1 MQAAQVKAYE
11 SGTVLYMAMELSNK
25 KWKLGFGN
33 GSKLRRKSIDARDRQ
48 RCLEEVA
55 LAKEKLKLPADAR
68 VVCCFEAG
76 RDGHW
81 IYRWLQS
88 EGFEVLEIDSSS
100 IETARGRKHV
110 KTDRVDV
117 EKLLDLL
124 IRHHCF
130 GLRKAFRV
138 VRVPCAVAEAAQR
151 LHREDEYLLKQ
162 RTRISNRIKGL
173 LVAQGV
179 VEVSLRG
186 DFSGWLD
193 QVRLWNEKGLS
204 AELKTELRRMHT
216 QYVVFDGQLRE
227 LANDY
232 AEELL
237 ADTPVAE
244 TRRKLEIFKG
254 IGSKSSRPLSAE
266 MLAWRTFNNT
276 KEVGAMAG
284 LTPTPSQSGD
294 TETEQGISKAGNRR
308 VRRIMI
314 EVAWLWLRWQ
324 PDSALSQWFNRRWAH
339 GGKRQRRIGIVAL
352 ARKLLIAL
360 WRYTEHGVI
369 PEGAVLKTQA

>member
-11 SGTVLYMAMELSNK
+11 SGAVLYMAMELSNS

-33 GSKLRRKSIDARDRQ
+33 GSKLRRKSIDARNRQ
-48 RCLEEVA
+48 RCIEEVW
-55 LAKEKLKLPADAR
+55 LAKEKLKLPANAP

-81 IYRWLQS
+81 IYRWLRS
-88 EGFEVLEIDSSS
+88 EGIEVLEIDSSS
-100 IETARGRKHV
+100 IEMARGRKHV

-138 VRVPCAVAEAAQR
+138 VRVPSAAAEAGQR
-151 LHREDEYLLKQ
+151 LHREDEYLIKQ

-193 QVRLWNEKGLS
+193 RVRLWNDEGLS
-204 AELKTELRRMHT
+204 AELKTELRRLHA
-216 QYVVFDGQLRE
+216 QYGVFDSQLKE
-227 LANDY
+227 LAEDY
-232 AEELL
+232 VKELM
-237 ADTPVAE
+237 ADTPLAE
-244 TRRKLEIFKG
+244 ARRKLELFKG
-254 IGSKSSRPLSAE
+254 IGAKSSRVLSAE
-266 MLAWRTFNNT
+266 VFAWRKFANT
-276 KEVGAMAG
+276 KQVGAMSG

-308 VRRIMI
+308 VRRLMI
-314 EVAWLWLRWQ
+314 ELAWLWLRWQ
-324 PDSALSQWFNRRWAH
+324 PDSALSQWFNRRFANN
-339 GGKRQRRIGIVAL
+339 GKRMRRIGIVAL

-369 PEGAVLKTQA
+369 PEGAVLKTQG

>member
-1 MQAAQVKAYE
+1 MQAAQVKGYE
-11 SGTVLYMAMELSNK
+11 VNTVLYMAMELSNS

-48 RCLEEVA
+48 RLLEEVA
-55 LAKEKLKLPADAR
+55 LAKIKLKLPEDDQ

-81 IYRWLQS
+81 IHRWLES

-110 KTDRVDV
+110 KTDRIDV

-124 IRHHCF
+124 IRYHCF

-138 VRVPCAVAEAAQR
+138 VRVPGVAAEAAQR

-162 RTRISNRIKGL
+162 RTRINNRIKGL

-179 VEVSLRG
+179 VEVPLRG
-186 DFSGWLD
+186 DFAAWLE
-193 QVRLWNEKGLS
+193 QLRLWNGEALS
-204 AELKTELRRMHT
+204 AELKTELKRLHA
-216 QYVVFDGQLRE
+216 QYAVFDSQLRE
-227 LANDY
+227 LAAVY
-232 AEELL
+232 AKEFIADSPL
-237 ADTPVAE
+237 AE
-244 TRRKLEIFKG
+244 KRRGLESLKG
-254 IGSKSSRPLSAE
+254 VGPKSSRVLSAE
-266 MLAWRTFNNT
+266 MFSWRTFANPRQL
-276 KEVGAMAG
+276 GAFAG

-294 TETEQGISKAGNRR
+294 SETEQGISKAGNRR

-314 EVAWLWLRWQ
+314 ELAWLWLR
-324 PDSALSQWFNRRWAH
+324 
-339 GGKRQRRIGIVAL
+339 
-352 ARKLLIAL
+352 
-360 WRYTEHGVI
+360 
-369 PEGAVLKTQA
+369 